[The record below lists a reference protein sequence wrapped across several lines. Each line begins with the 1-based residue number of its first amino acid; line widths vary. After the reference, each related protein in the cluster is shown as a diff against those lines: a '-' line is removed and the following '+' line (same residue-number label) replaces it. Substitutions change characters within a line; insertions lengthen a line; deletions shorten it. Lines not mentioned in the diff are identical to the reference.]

1 VLASSLNEIE
11 INFFMQDNDYLDSL
25 QLEAI
30 VFDFDGVLT
39 DNRVFVDQDGREM
52 VCCHRGDGLAFDVL
66 KRTHLQLFIL
76 STETNPVVTSR
87 GQKLRVP
94 VYQSTKDKK
103 SSLEKLAL
111 GGNFSLEKTLFVG
124 NDLNDY
130 DAMQICG
137 FSACPSDSHPKIL
150 EIATFTLN
158 KKGGGG
164 VVREIVEQTLQID
177 VLRML

>member
-1 VLASSLNEIE
+1 
-11 INFFMQDNDYLDSL
+11 MQENIHLDSL

-39 DNRVFVDQDGREM
+39 DNRVFVDENGREM

-66 KRTHLQLFIL
+66 KQTHLQLFIL

-87 GQKLRVP
+87 GEKLRVP

-103 SSLEKLAL
+103 FSLERLASEK
-111 GGNFSLEKTLFVG
+111 NFSLGKTLFVG

-130 DAMQICG
+130 QVMQICG

-150 EIATFTLN
+150 EIATFPLN
-158 KKGGGG
+158 KKGGNG

-177 VLRML
+177 ILSIL

>member
-1 VLASSLNEIE
+1 
-11 INFFMQDNDYLDSL
+11 MQENVYLDSL

-39 DNRVFVDQDGREM
+39 DNRVFVDEDGREM

-66 KRTHLQLFIL
+66 KQTHLQLFIL
-76 STETNPVVTSR
+76 STETNLVVTRR
-87 GQKLRVP
+87 GEKLRIP
-94 VYQSTKDKK
+94 VFQSTKDKK
-103 SSLEKLAL
+103 SSLERLASEK
-111 GGNFSLEKTLFVG
+111 NFSLGKTLFVG

-130 DAMQICG
+130 QVMQICG

-150 EIATFTLN
+150 EIATFPLN
-158 KKGGGG
+158 KKGGNG

-177 VLRML
+177 ISSIL

>member
-1 VLASSLNEIE
+1 
-11 INFFMQDNDYLDSL
+11 MQENVYLDSL

-39 DNRVFVDQDGREM
+39 DNRVFVDEDRREM

-66 KRTHLQLFIL
+66 KQTHLQLFIL
-76 STETNPVVTSR
+76 STETNLVVTRR
-87 GQKLRVP
+87 GEKLRIP
-94 VYQSTKDKK
+94 VFQSTKDKK
-103 SSLEKLAL
+103 SSLERLASEK
-111 GGNFSLEKTLFVG
+111 NFSLGKTLFVG

-130 DAMQICG
+130 QVMQICG

-150 EIATFTLN
+150 EIATFPLN
-158 KKGGGG
+158 KKGGNG

-177 VLRML
+177 ISSIL